1 MKSKHKKKSKLKTHK
16 LMKGTIVQLHKRKK
30 TTTQNFGKG
39 WCKHS
44 KAKTC
49 ESTK

>member
-16 LMKGTIVQLHKRKK
+16 LMKGTIDQLHKRKK
-30 TTTQNFGKG
+30 TTNIFGKG
-39 WCKHS
+39 WYKYS

-49 ESTK
+49 EATK